1 MTQMV
6 QRPDRIKNLV
16 GLLHALA
23 IRMSGMS
30 KRRKWQFSLKSLLGA
45 LTVIFLTL
53 PLIPIFAV
61 LAVWYI
67 VEPDGM
73 ILDLFRWYSRTVQRA
88 IKSRRTD

>member
-1 MTQMV
+1 MV
-6 QRPDRIKNLV
+6 QSPDRIKNLV
-16 GLLHALA
+16 ELLHALA

-30 KRRKWQFSLKSLLGA
+30 KLRKWQFSLKSLLGA